1 MFREMR
7 RKKQQL
13 SPEECAQILQQG
25 TSGVLALAGDDG
37 YPYAVPL
44 SYVYDG
50 QTVYFH
56 SAKTGHKID
65 AAARDPK
72 ASFCV
77 IAQDDVLPEKFTTC
91 FRSVIVF
98 GKIRI
103 LTDEAEKRTAIEKL
117 ALRYS
122 PHVPEKDREAE
133 IAREWPAF
141 CILALEPEQISGKEG
156 LELVR
161 RRETAD

>member
-7 RKKQQL
+7 RKSQQL
-13 SPEECAQILQQG
+13 SPEECAQILRQG
-25 TSGVLALAGDDG
+25 TSGVLALAGDEG
-37 YPYAVPL
+37 WPYAVPL

-65 AAARDPK
+65 AVAREPR

-77 IAQDDVLPEKFTTC
+77 IAQDDVLPEKFTTAY
-91 FRSVIVF
+91 RSVIVF
-98 GKIRI
+98 GRVRVLEK
-103 LTDEAEKRTAIEKL
+103 EEEKRAAVEKL
-117 ALRYS
+117 ALRYA
-122 PHVPEKDREAE
+122 PNVPEADREAE
-133 IAREWPAF
+133 IDRFWPGL
-141 CILALEPEQISGKEG
+141 CMLALEPEQITGKEG

>member
-7 RKKQQL
+7 RKSQQL
-13 SPEECAQILQQG
+13 SPE
-25 TSGVLALAGDDG
+25 AGDEG
-37 YPYAVPL
+37 WPYAVPL

-65 AAARDPK
+65 AVAREPR

-77 IAQDDVLPEKFTTC
+77 IAQDDVRPEKFTTAY
-91 FRSVIVF
+91 RSVIVF
-98 GKIRI
+98 GRVRVVES
-103 LTDEAEKRTAIEKL
+103 DEEKRAAIEKL
-117 ALRYS
+117 ALRYA

-141 CILALEPEQISGKEG
+141 CILALEPEQITGKEG

>member
-1 MFREMR
+1 MFRTMR

-13 SPEECAQILQQG
+13 PPETCTQILQQG
-25 TSGVLALAGDDG
+25 TSGVLAVAGDGG

-56 SAKTGHKID
+56 SAGSGHKVD
-65 AAARDPK
+65 AIVREPR

-77 IAQDDVLPEKFTTC
+77 IDRDEVLPESFTTAY
-91 FRSVIVF
+91 RSVIVF
-98 GKIRI
+98 GRVRVVES
-103 LTDEAEKRTAIEKL
+103 DEEKRAAIEKL
-117 ALRYS
+117 ALRYA

-141 CILALEPEQISGKEG
+141 CILALEPEQITGKEG